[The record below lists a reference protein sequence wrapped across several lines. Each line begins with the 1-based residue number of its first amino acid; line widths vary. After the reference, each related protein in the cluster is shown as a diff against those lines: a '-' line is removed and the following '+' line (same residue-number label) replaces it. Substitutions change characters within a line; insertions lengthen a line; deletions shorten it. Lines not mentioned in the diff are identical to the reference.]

1 MEITRARTDRGATN
15 QPTINRSGVSSRY
28 LGLHTATKYIT
39 ATTAASHTLRVH
51 PITIETEI
59 TATAAIAGHRYRG
72 GRLSRSTDN
81 NSDKTVICTAPNVI
95 QWLIKPVTRSPT

>member
-1 MEITRARTDRGATN
+1 MH
-15 QPTINRSGVSSRY
+15 QPTISRSGVSSRY
-28 LGLHTATKYIT
+28 LGLHMATRYIT
-39 ATTAASHTLRVH
+39 AMAAASQTLRVH
-51 PITIETEI
+51 PIAIEAEI

-72 GRLSRSTDN
+72 GRLNRSTDS